1 MTSPDGQAPRRASR
15 AVPLLRTKGWFLL
28 WLVFVWAALWGS
40 VSAGVL
46 ISGLLVAMSLLV
58 LFPQAAPGSFRG
70 FRLLGIVR
78 FAAYFFYKLVQ
89 ANLLVAW
96 MAITPRSRIE
106 QGIVRVPIRSSS
118 DGVVTLLS
126 NAISLT
132 PGTLTVEVRRD
143 PTVLYIHVLHLR
155 DVEEVREDVRRLES
169 LVLNAFAPTAIRAK
183 RRVTGEPEDEK
194 A

>member
-1 MTSPDGQAPRRASR
+1 MTSPDGQALRRASR
-15 AVPLLRTKGWFLL
+15 AVALLRTKGWFLL
-28 WLVFVWAALWGS
+28 WLVFVWVALWGS
-40 VSAGVL
+40 VSGGVL
-46 ISGLLVAMSLLV
+46 ISGLLVAISLLV

-70 FRLLGIVR
+70 FRPLGIVR
-78 FAAYFFYKLVQ
+78 FAAYFFYKLIQ
-89 ANLLVAW
+89 ANLAVAR
-96 MAITPRSRIE
+96 MVITPRTRIE

-118 DGVVTLLS
+118 DGVVTLLA

-155 DVEEVREDVRRLES
+155 NVEELREDILRLES
-169 LVLNAFAPTAIRAK
+169 LSLDAFAPAAVMAK
-183 RRVTGEPEDEK
+183 RQVTGEPEDEK